1 MFLAV
6 WCIFFGAYSY
16 LKLNPIT
23 QYFNL
28 NVAFLVGYWIVCLI
42 YYYIE
47 YYKEK
52 DSFFLVSKCPATY
65 KEISESKDVRFSS
78 SIGLYDGTYVI

>member
-23 QYFNL
+23 LYFNM
-28 NVAFLVGYWIVCLI
+28 NVLFLIGYWIVCII

-47 YYKEK
+47 WVKEK
-52 DSFFLVSKCPATY
+52 DAFFVVKRSAAEFKECNDTKNLV
-65 KEISESKDVRFSS
+65 FSS
-78 SIGLYDGTYVI
+78 SIGLYDGEY